1 MTTPLTERHQG
12 SADIL
17 LGMAADNHFIY
28 RASMYRIG
36 NDQTRLKEP
45 GVCDGVLRRRS
56 QMRTTNENA
65 ISLVTKTLLS
75 NITHN
80 DVSLYWI
87 FVPFSF
93 HY

>member
-1 MTTPLTERHQG
+1 MTPRTTNSITTKDFMTSCMTTLTERHQG

-45 GVCDGVLRRRS
+45 GVRDGGV
-56 QMRTTNENA
+56 
-65 ISLVTKTLLS
+65 KKK
-75 NITHN
+75 
-80 DVSLYWI
+80 
-87 FVPFSF
+87 
-93 HY
+93 

>member
-1 MTTPLTERHQG
+1 MTPRTTNLITTKDFMTSCMTTPLTERHQG

-45 GVCDGVLRRRS
+45 GVCDGGVKKKK
-56 QMRTTNENA
+56 QDA
-65 ISLVTKTLLS
+65 
-75 NITHN
+75 N
-80 DVSLYWI
+80 DE
-87 FVPFSF
+87 
-93 HY
+93 